1 MSHLFTRGR
10 VGRIEC
16 IKHLIIGTWL
26 FLSATA
32 LLNVVK
38 ALGTSRSPQSF
49 LQNLSYHSA
58 TALVWC
64 VIAFSLLYVTT
75 TLIARLHDQNKTG
88 WFLLIS
94 FVPLINLVLY
104 FAIFF
109 IPGDQSRN
117 RYGRPE
123 RRHLNLLWPILALA
137 GFFIYQRLW

>member
-16 IKHLIIGTWL
+16 IKHLIIGFWL

-38 ALGTSRSPQSF
+38 ALGTTRSPQSF

-58 TALVWC
+58 TAIVWC
-64 VIAFSLLYVTT
+64 VIAFSLLYITT

-88 WFLLIS
+88 WFLLTS
-94 FVPLINLVLY
+94 FVPLLNLVLY

-117 RYGRPE
+117 RYGRPAS
-123 RRHLNLLWPILALA
+123 RCINVLWPILALA
-137 GFFIYQRLW
+137 GFFIYQPPW